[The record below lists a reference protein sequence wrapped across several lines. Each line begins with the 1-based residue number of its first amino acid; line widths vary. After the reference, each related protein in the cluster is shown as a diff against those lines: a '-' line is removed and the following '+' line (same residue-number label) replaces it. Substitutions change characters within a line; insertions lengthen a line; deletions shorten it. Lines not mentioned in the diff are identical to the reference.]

1 MLESGTFDIRNL
13 RPKDAEISYFCV
25 PEKKEYRIEFIKE
38 LIEVKN
44 NELEVIGFDNQELD
58 DILSYLCVSWG
69 CLLIGYPP
77 FLSIKVFESIIC
89 IWQ

>member
-13 RPKDAEISYFCV
+13 RPKDAETSYFCV
-25 PEKKEYRIEFIKE
+25 PEKEEYRIEFIKE

-58 DILSYLCVSWG
+58 DILSYLCVS
-69 CLLIGYPP
+69 
-77 FLSIKVFESIIC
+77 
-89 IWQ
+89 